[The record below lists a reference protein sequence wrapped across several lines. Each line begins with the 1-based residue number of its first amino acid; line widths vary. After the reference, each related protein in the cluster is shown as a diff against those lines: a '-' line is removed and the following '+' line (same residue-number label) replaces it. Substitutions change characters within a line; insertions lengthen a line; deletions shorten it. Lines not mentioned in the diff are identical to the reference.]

1 MFSSST
7 VLPSCTFVHPF
18 THPFLH
24 NMALLEIENLHVG
37 VEDEDIKI
45 LNGVDLTLDT
55 GEVHAIMGPNG
66 SGKSTLAAVLAG
78 REEYEVLEGSV
89 RYDGEDLLEL
99 EPEER
104 AEKGIFLAF
113 QYPVELPGV
122 SMTNFLKE
130 AVNSVREARG
140 QETLSAAEFLQM
152 VRERAKLVDLN
163 ADLTKRSVNEGFSGG
178 EKKRN
183 EIFQL
188 AMLEPRLAIL
198 DETDSGLDID
208 ALQQVSDGVNKL
220 RSDDRGFMIITHY
233 QRLLDYIVPDRVHIM
248 MDGKVVRSGD
258 KELAVKLEEEGYEE
272 LRKEAAAAA
281 A

>member
-1 MFSSST
+1 
-7 VLPSCTFVHPF
+7 
-18 THPFLH
+18 
-24 NMALLEIENLHVG
+24 MALLEIENLHVG
-37 VEDEDIKI
+37 VEDEDIHI
-45 LNGVDLTLDT
+45 LKGLDLTLDT
-55 GEVHAIMGPNG
+55 GDLHAIMGPNG

-78 REEYEVLEGSV
+78 REEYEVLEGSI
-89 RYDGEDLLEL
+89 RFDGEDLLEL

-104 AEKGIFLAF
+104 AEEGIFLAF

-140 QETLSAAEFLQM
+140 EEELSSTEFLQQM
-152 VRERAKLVDLN
+152 RERADMMGLD

-208 ALQQVSDGVNKL
+208 ALQNVSNGVNKL
-220 RSDDRGFMIITHY
+220 RSEDRGFLVITHY
-233 QRLLDYIVPDRVHIM
+233 ERILQYIVPDRVHVMI
-248 MDGKVVRSGD
+248 DGEILRSGGKD
-258 KELAVKLEEEGYEE
+258 LARQLEDHGYEWVRE
-272 LRKEAAAAA
+272 EAAATAA
-281 A
+281 

>member
-1 MFSSST
+1 
-7 VLPSCTFVHPF
+7 
-18 THPFLH
+18 
-24 NMALLEIENLHVG
+24 MALLEIKNLHVG

-55 GEVHAIMGPNG
+55 GDLHAIMGPNG

-78 REEYEVLEGSV
+78 REEYEVLDGEI
-89 RYDGEDLLEL
+89 RFDGEDLLEL

-104 AEKGIFLAF
+104 AEKGVFLAF

-130 AVNSVREARG
+130 AVNSVRDARG
-140 QETLSAAEFLQM
+140 QDELSSAEFLQRL
-152 VRERAKLVDLN
+152 RERADMLGLD

-208 ALQQVSDGVNKL
+208 ALKNVSEGVNKL
-220 RSDDRGFMIITHY
+220 RSDDRGFLVITHY
-233 QRLLDYIVPDRVHIM
+233 ERILQYIVPDRIHVM
-248 MDGKVVRSGD
+248 LDGRVVRSGD
-258 KELAVKLEEEGYEE
+258 KELAKQLEEHGYGWIRDEV
-272 LRKEAAAAA
+272 AAAAA
-281 A
+281 